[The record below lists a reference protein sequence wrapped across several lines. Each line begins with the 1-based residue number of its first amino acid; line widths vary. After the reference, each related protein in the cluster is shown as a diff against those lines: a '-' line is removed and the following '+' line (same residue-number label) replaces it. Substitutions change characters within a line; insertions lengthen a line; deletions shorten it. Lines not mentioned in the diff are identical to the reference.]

1 MVFVG
6 VAVVAA
12 VIVEQVAVVLVEL
25 VPVLVRIPFWSE
37 SE

>member
-25 VPVLVRIPFWSE
+25 VPVLVRIPFLE
-37 SE
+37 